1 MRKQPLAELDVDPIG
16 GVRERIGAQVLQRHV
31 EQPDDDEPADKH
43 EQGLVASMGQHLVD
57 DHLEEQRRGQG
68 ENLHEQRRRQH
79 MAERTAIAPD
89 GGQEPAHAE
98 QARIDASAGDP
109 AGDEQRLPADVA
121 RDVLDRR
128 LVGGVA
134 DRIDKPAETRRIA
147 PAEHHERAARRPHD
161 CRRGQHRQPLGSHLA
176 DQPGLESDDPG
187 GANEVGFVGLAVT
200 KRQFARELH
209 RVGADAVIGRD
220 PAQGAQA
227 RVQRR
232 RLAYGWRSLHHRRFT
247 PFSRAAPGRKRHS
260 PWRPPRAAP
269 IAALGLNRHCEERS
283 DEAIQRS
290 QGGPL
295 ALDCFASLAMTATE
309 HCSCRNRTQ

>member
-16 GVRERIGAQVLQRHV
+16 GMRERIGAQVLERHV
-31 EQPDDDEPADKH
+31 EQADDDEPADKH
-43 EQGLVASMGQHLVD
+43 EQSLVAAMGQHLVD

-98 QARIDASAGDP
+98 LARIDASAADP

-134 DRIDKPAETRRIA
+134 DRIDKAAETRRIA
-147 PAEHHERAARRPHD
+147 PAEHHQRAARRPHD
-161 CRRGQHRQPLGSHLA
+161 RWGGQHRQPLGSHLA
-176 DQPGLESDDPG
+176 NQPGLESDHPG

-232 RLAYGWRSLHHRRFT
+232 RLAHGWRSLHHRRFT
-247 PFSRAAPGRKRHS
+247 PFSRAAPGRKGHS
-260 PWRPPRAAP
+260 AWGSPHADP
-269 IAALGLNRHCEERS
+269 IAALGPNRHCEERS
-283 DEAIQRS
+283 DEAIHRAGHRRWIASLRS
-290 QGGPL
+290 Q
-295 ALDCFASLAMTATE
+295 
-309 HCSCRNRTQ
+309 